1 MHTCLN
7 MRSLKRLIA
16 KQEVVLILQIW
27 MIGFIVG
34 LLMLVYLSQRL
45 AHELALL
52 EAQPKLDHC

>member
-1 MHTCLN
+1 